1 MEIANLS
8 VAEFKT
14 LVIRILKE
22 LTEDGNSIKEEM
34 KDTQSEIKENLQRTI
49 NREDEAG
56 IQINDLE
63 RKGEISLQP
72 EQQEEKGTK
81 KNGDSIRFLWD
92 ISKHSNI

>member
-56 IQINDLE
+56 IQINNL
-63 RKGEISLQP
+63 
-72 EQQEEKGTK
+72 
-81 KNGDSIRFLWD
+81 
-92 ISKHSNI
+92 